1 MSLNLVNAV
10 GGSPIDSTVN
20 ALAKVRDEGF
30 RRVWMAQMPFDGD
43 LLTVLAVAMRE
54 VDGIEVGSA
63 VLPIQNQHP
72 MLMAQRALTLNVIA
86 GGRFIL
92 GLGMTHQAVTEGMWG
107 IPYDKPVRRMREYL
121 DALEP
126 LLAGEAVNSVGETA
140 TARGALQIPGA
151 PTPDVYLAALGPQ
164 MLKLAGRRT
173 AGTLTWMTGPRTLAD
188 HIGPTLRA
196 AAAEAGRPEGAV
208 RVAAVATVSVTDDV
222 AGARTQAAEAV
233 RDVRARCRPTARCST
248 ARATPDPRTPRSSAT
263 RRRCPNGSTSWL
275 RSASTSSRGGLRRV
289 CRGARAHPRA
299 AAVEGLL
306 TPKFLWC
313 DRGHRRTVDRT
324 TGSGVTDPKSRQ

>member
-72 MLMAQRALTLNVIA
+72 MLMAQRALTLNVVA
-86 GGRFIL
+86 GGRFVL

-173 AGTLTWMTGPRTLAD
+173 SGTLTWMCGPRTLGD

-208 RVAAVATVSVTDDV
+208 RVVAGLPISVTDDV
-222 AGARTQAAEAV
+222 AGARAQAAEQFGMYGTLPSYRAMLDREGYPNPEDAAIIGDEKTVSERLDELAALGVDEVSAVVFDGSAEV
-233 RDVRARCRPTARCST
+233 RDRTRA
-248 ARATPDPRTPRSSAT
+248 
-263 RRRCPNGSTSWL
+263 
-275 RSASTSSRGGLRRV
+275 
-289 CRGARAHPRA
+289 
-299 AAVEGLL
+299 LL
-306 TPKFLWC
+306 LSK
-313 DRGHRRTVDRT
+313 D
-324 TGSGVTDPKSRQ
+324 S